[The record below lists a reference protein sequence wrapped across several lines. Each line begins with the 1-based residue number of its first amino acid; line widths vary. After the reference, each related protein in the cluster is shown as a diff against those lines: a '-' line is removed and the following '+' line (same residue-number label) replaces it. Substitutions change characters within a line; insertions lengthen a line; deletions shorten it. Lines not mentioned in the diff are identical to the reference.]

1 MHIQFIHKLNYYFMF
16 HLVNLTKCSDRQ
28 SGSVITEVS
37 WENEKNCLGKLY
49 ILGRYVKFMLLRSFH
64 TGNIGNIRSFQVDTA
79 CSVSLLHMLV
89 CTGCDITA
97 LHVSFPR
104 INHDEICHFQEEEAE
119 LIVLLV
125 TSIIVF
131 IYPL

>member
-1 MHIQFIHKLNYYFMF
+1 
-16 HLVNLTKCSDRQ
+16 
-28 SGSVITEVS
+28 
-37 WENEKNCLGKLY
+37 
-49 ILGRYVKFMLLRSFH
+49 MLLRSFH

-89 CTGCDITA
+89 CRGCDITA

-131 IYPL
+131 IYISSVNITSHQINKTLTKRKKLNYNVIINTALLEHLRLL